1 MADDTVPP
9 VLQDPL
15 IIFCDNARQLNNK
28 IKRPALENRFLICA
42 GLTVFCLAFN
52 APVHPA
58 PKEQLQQLRSRIEAL
73 QKELANAEESKSEAA
88 DALRESELAISGANR
103 KLYEL
108 NRKQREVNTQ
118 LANLQAKSAQ
128 TQSGIR
134 TQQALLEKLLYQLYL
149 GQQPDY
155 LVLLLNGQD
164 PNQISR
170 QLYYYSYISRA
181 RTDFIAELRNN
192 LNELDV
198 LTSKTREKSQELKEI
213 QLEQAAEK
221 RLLEK
226 EKITHQ
232 QVLASVSKQISQQ
245 RREIGTL
252 QRNERRLTRL
262 VEKLAK
268 ILYEKK
274 PPAKLSNNQLPDST
288 LDANPFQQLKGRLNL
303 PIKGELINRFGS
315 PRNDSALTWKGLFI
329 LSPSGQDVKAIA
341 AGQVVYADWLRG
353 FGNLI
358 ILDHG
363 ANYMSLYGNNETLYK
378 QVGDYVHGGE
388 TIAAVGNSGGNAESG
403 LYFEMRHEGKAFD
416 PLSWVTV
423 K

>member
-1 MADDTVPP
+1 MADDTVPSF
-9 VLQDPL
+9 LQDPL
-15 IIFCDNARQLNNK
+15 ISFSDNCRQLNNK
-28 IKRPALENRFLICA
+28 IKRPALENCFLICA
-42 GLTVFCLAFN
+42 GLTVFWLAFN

-58 PKEQLQQLRSRIEAL
+58 PKEELQQLRSRIEAL

-88 DALRESELAISGANR
+88 DALRESELAISDANR

-108 NRKQREVNTQ
+108 NRKQREVNAQ

-128 TQSGIR
+128 TQSSIR
-134 TQQALLEKLLYQLYL
+134 NQQALLEKLLYQLYL

-198 LTSKTREKSQELKEI
+198 LASKTREKSQELKEI

-232 QVLASVSKQISQQ
+232 QVLASVSRQISQQ

-268 ILYEKK
+268 ILYEKR
-274 PPAKLSNNQLPDST
+274 PPAKLSNNLLPDST

-315 PRNDSALTWKGLFI
+315 PRNDSGLTWKGLFI

-363 ANYMSLYGNNETLYK
+363 GNYMSLYGNNETLYK
-378 QVGDYVHGGE
+378 QVGDYVHGGD

-416 PLSWVTV
+416 PLGWVTV

>member
-1 MADDTVPP
+1 MSSFLRYPQFRLSDS
-9 VLQDPL
+9 
-15 IIFCDNARQLNNK
+15 ARQLNSK
-28 IKRPALENRFLICA
+28 TTRLTLENWLLICA
-42 GLTVFCLAFN
+42 GLTVFCLVFAGPN
-52 APVHPA
+52 HAA
-58 PKEQLQQLRSRIEAL
+58 PKEELKQLRSRIEAL
-73 QKELANAEESKSEAA
+73 QKELADAEESKSEAA
-88 DALRESELAISGANR
+88 DALRESELAISDANR

-108 NRKQREVNTQ
+108 NRKQRDVNTQ
-118 LANLQAKSAQ
+118 LANLQA
-128 TQSGIR
+128 QSGQAESSIR

-149 GQQPDY
+149 GQQPNY

-181 RTDFIAELRNN
+181 RTDFIAELRDN
-192 LNELDV
+192 LNQLNV
-198 LTSKTREKSQELKEI
+198 LTSKTREKSNELKEI
-213 QLEQAAEK
+213 QLEQAAQK

-226 EKITHQ
+226 EKSTHQ

-274 PPAKLSNNQLPDST
+274 PPPKLSNNQLPDSA

-315 PRNDSALTWKGLFI
+315 PRTDSGLTWKGLFI
-329 LSPSGQDVKAIA
+329 LSPGGQDVKAIA

-363 ANYMSLYGNNETLYK
+363 AGYMSLYGNNETLYK
-378 QVGDYVHGGE
+378 QVGDYVHGGD
-388 TIAAVGNSGGNAESG
+388 TIAAVGNSGGNIESG
-403 LYFEMRHEGKAFD
+403 LYFEMRHQGKPFD

>member
-1 MADDTVPP
+1 MLSFQQAPKFRLSEHP
-9 VLQDPL
+9 
-15 IIFCDNARQLNNK
+15 RQLNK
-28 IKRPALENRFLICA
+28 ATHRAREHRLLICA
-42 GLTVFCLAFN
+42 GLAVLYFALVGIIHA
-52 APVHPA
+52 A
-58 PKEQLQQLRSRIEAL
+58 PKEELKQLRSRIEGL
-73 QKELANAEESKSEAA
+73 QKELAESEESKSEAA
-88 DALRESELAISGANR
+88 DALQESERAISDANR

-108 NRKQREVNTQ
+108 SRKQRDVNTQ
-118 LANLQAKSAQ
+118 LTSLQAQSARAQ
-128 TQSGIR
+128 TGIR
-134 TQQALLEKLLYQLYL
+134 NQQALLEKLLYQLYL

-155 LVLLLNGQD
+155 LVLILNGQD
-164 PNQISR
+164 PNQIAR

-181 RTDFIAELRNN
+181 RTDFITKLRDN
-192 LNELDV
+192 LNELDT
-198 LTSKTREKSQELKEI
+198 LTSEARKKGDELKEI
-213 QLEQAAEK
+213 QLEQAGEK
-221 RLLEK
+221 RVLER
-226 EKITHQ
+226 EKHTHQ
-232 QVLASVSKQISQQ
+232 QVLASISKQISQQ

-252 QRNERRLTRL
+252 QNNERRLTRL

-274 PPAKLSNNQLPDST
+274 PPPRLSNNQLPDSS

-315 PRNDSALTWKGLFI
+315 PRADSGLTWKGLFI

-358 ILDHG
+358 IVDHG
-363 ANYMSLYGNNETLYK
+363 AGYMSLYGNNETLYK
-378 QVGDYVHGGE
+378 QVGDYVHAGD

-403 LYFEMRHEGKAFD
+403 LYFEMRHQGKPFD
-416 PLSWVTV
+416 PLTWVTV

>member
-1 MADDTVPP
+1 MPTFP
-9 VLQDPL
+9 QDPKFRPSEY
-15 IIFCDNARQLNNK
+15 IRQLK
-28 IKRPALENRFLICA
+28 KTAGFTLDRRILICA
-42 GLTVFCLAFN
+42 SLTLFWFSFVEVNHA
-52 APVHPA
+52 A
-58 PKEQLQQLRSRIEAL
+58 PKDELKQLREHIEAL
-73 QKELANAEESKSEAA
+73 QKELAGAEESKSEAA
-88 DALRESELAISGANR
+88 DALRESELAISDANR

-118 LANLQAKSAQ
+118 LANLQAQIGQ
-128 TQSGIR
+128 TEAGIR

-164 PNQISR
+164 PDQIAR
-170 QLYYYSYISRA
+170 QLYYYSYISLA
-181 RTDFIAELRNN
+181 RTDFIAKLREN
-192 LNELDV
+192 LNELNA
-198 LTSKTREKSQELKEI
+198 LTYKTREKSNELKEI
-213 QLEQAAEK
+213 KTEQAAEK

-226 EKITHQ
+226 EKRAHQ

-274 PPAKLSNNQLPDST
+274 PPPRLSNNQLPDSS
-288 LDANPFQQLKGRLNL
+288 LDANPFQQLKGKLNL

-315 PRNDSALTWKGLFI
+315 PRTDSGLTWKGLLI

-358 ILDHG
+358 IVDHG
-363 ANYMSLYGNNETLYK
+363 AGYMSLYGNNETLYK
-378 QVGDYVHGGE
+378 QVGDYIHGGD
-388 TIAAVGNSGGNAESG
+388 TIAAVGNSGGSAESG
-403 LYFEMRHEGKAFD
+403 LYFEMRHQGKPFD
-416 PLSWVTV
+416 PLTWVTV